1 MKLTQIRD
9 VIAVAER
16 GSFRGAARQLG
27 IAQPAITR
35 SIREIEHE
43 LGVALFERRARGI
56 ILTPMGETFLH
67 RALAVQNELRQAQEE
82 IEQMKG
88 RSSGQVAIALST
100 ASHIALLPLV
110 LKPFRQKYP
119 DVRLQVIESLFTSVD
134 GALKDGTIDFY
145 VGPLPELP
153 LPKELATEKLFDNTR
168 LIFGR
173 KGHPLAR
180 AKSLRDLR
188 DAAWITTS
196 VTTNSEAELGP
207 PFALHGL
214 APPKIEM
221 RAPSALTMV
230 LAAGYSD
237 LLMMLPEQWLDFP
250 LTRELLQPFP
260 VAEVFPAAPI
270 CIVSRVRLPP
280 TPAAEY
286 FADLVRRAAVQH
298 VALRKKRP
306 GRPGARTSS
315 DA

>member
-16 GSFRGAARQLG
+16 GSFRGAARHLG

-43 LGVALFERRARGI
+43 LGVVLFERRARGV
-56 ILTPMGETFLH
+56 ILTPMGERFLH
-67 RALAVQNELRQAQEE
+67 RALAARNELRQAQEE

-88 RSSGQVAIALST
+88 KTSGEVAIALST
-100 ASHIALLPLV
+100 ASHIALLPAV
-110 LKPFRQKYP
+110 LKPFRAKFP
-119 DVRLQVIESLFTSVD
+119 DVRLQVIESLFTSID

-168 LIFGR
+168 MIFGR
-173 KGHPLAR
+173 KGHPLVK

-188 DAAWITTS
+188 GAAWITTS

-207 PFALHGL
+207 LFEQHGL
-214 APPKIEM
+214 APPKIDM
-221 RAPSALTMV
+221 RAPSALTMI

-250 LTRELLQPFP
+250 LTRELLRPFA
-260 VAEVFPAAPI
+260 VAEVFAAAPI

-280 TPAAEY
+280 TPAAEH
-286 FADLVRRAAVQH
+286 FADLVRRAAAQH
-298 VALRKKRP
+298 VAQRKKRH
-306 GRPGARTSS
+306 GKREARPSS
-315 DA
+315 NA